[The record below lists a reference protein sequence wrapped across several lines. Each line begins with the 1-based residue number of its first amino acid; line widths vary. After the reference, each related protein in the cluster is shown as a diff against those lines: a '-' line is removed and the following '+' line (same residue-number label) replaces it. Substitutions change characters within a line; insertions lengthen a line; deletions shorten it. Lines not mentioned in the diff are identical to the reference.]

1 LCGRDARGSKA
12 AVYRPD
18 WVVVTKLRHALEHGA
33 SFFGFNE
40 VKAHEFAERRIRY
53 RAVDDRF
60 QEAEPVIGFEN
71 VGRDY
76 AVNLAGHNASQVP
89 AAGTDH

>member
-1 LCGRDARGSKA
+1 MI
-12 AVYRPD
+12 V
-18 WVVVTKLRHALEHGA
+18 
-33 SFFGFNE
+33 
-40 VKAHEFAERRIRY
+40 
-53 RAVDDRF
+53 F